1 MDINCYA
8 LEVIAKARLSELRA
22 DAARYTLLASLR
34 APQPSIWTAL
44 GSALRRAGRRR
55 SRRGVASPRPA

>member
-8 LEVIAKARLSELRA
+8 LEVITKARLDELRA

-34 APQPSIWTAL
+34 TPQPSVWTAL
-44 GSALRRAGRRR
+44 GSALLRVGRRS
-55 SRRGVASPRPA
+55 SRRGVVNPRPA